1 MDAITNLKRPINDD
15 LTMNT
20 TMTPIQM
27 MNAIAQSDVDLF
39 LPSPPKMGRQIS
51 VQVSKPQTT
60 PEIFKEEL
68 NHRIVSGFPLTQT
81 LPMVN
86 MLDPDRKP
94 LDSTIILDETGSM
107 ETMGREPMEAVNE
120 YIKEQRDSGLPVTAT
135 LIKFNSTIKVVYEDK
150 PITEDANIKQYEPSG
165 MTALND
171 TIRYAILTA
180 KTPRAIVIVTDGQ
193 DNLSITAQSETNALI
208 ERATALG
215 WVFTF
220 IGCTFEAMQ
229 QASIMPPSMR
239 QHSSNQSEGA
249 PSLLQTMRGVSNS
262 IGRYNQL
269 ANSGATQEELDSV
282 LM

>member
-1 MDAITNLKRPINDD
+1 MDTTSKRPID
-15 LTMNT
+15 LTMNSIEQT
-20 TMTPIQM
+20 
-27 MNAIAQSDVDLF
+27 DF
-39 LPSPPKMGRQIS
+39 GLPSPPKMRRQIS
-51 VQVSKPQTT
+51 VQVSKPPIQ
-60 PEIFKEEL
+60 PEIFEAEWHHTIITAYEL
-68 NHRIVSGFPLTQT
+68 TEP

-86 MLDPDRKP
+86 ILDPDRKP

-107 ETMGREPMEAVNE
+107 ESMGREPMDAVKA
-120 YIKEQRDSGLPVTAT
+120 YIKEQRDTGLPVSAT

-150 PITEDANIKQYEPSG
+150 PISEDANITSYNPEG

-180 KTPRAIVIVTDGQ
+180 KTPRAVIIVTDGQ
-193 DNLSITAQSETNALI
+193 DNLSVTTQSETNALI

-220 IGCTFEAMQ
+220 IGCTFEAMK

-239 QHSSNQSEGA
+239 RFTSNEEGT

-262 IGRYNQL
+262 IGRYNHL
-269 ANSGATQEELDSV
+269 ANSGATQEELDTA
-282 LM
+282 LL